1 MKKDLRLKKLTLK
14 VDTLGRLEGSQLA
27 AAQGGVINTTS
38 ITATV
43 FSEGACETFS
53 WLRSCL

>member
-14 VDTLGRLEGSQLA
+14 VDTLGRLDANQLQ
-27 AAQGGVINTTS
+27 AAQGGVGTTT
-38 ITATV
+38 IAATI
-43 FSEGACETFS
+43 FSEGACETYS